1 MTNKTLF
8 FTSLL
13 FIFGCAKE
21 GPNIPTIEHGKNV
34 FTTVVDGIDRNYIVS
49 VPQSYDGQMDFPVVF
64 MLHGTGGD
72 GENSYNNS
80 GWKELGEQQNVLTVF
95 PSGLIQCNI
104 DDGVMSMSSKWNS
117 QPTDNWSYCQNVTA
131 PDDVKFLSQII
142 DELTGK
148 YTIDTKRIYF
158 VGFSNGGQM
167 CAKLSIYLSDRIA
180 AIVES
185 AGSFNIDSTITWN
198 PARKLPISF
207 QLGNKEGAFEVPLS
221 QFESILNT
229 PGFKPYIV
237 QKTHVRL
244 FDLNPNYTILGDTTS
259 AVYAV
264 FTPNDGN
271 QKNNFNYLF
280 VKGLGHEYPNGVNH
294 WMHGAQVNWN
304 WLKQFT
310 LP

>member
-1 MTNKTLF
+1 MTNKTLV

-13 FIFGCAKE
+13 FIFGCSKE
-21 GPNIPTIEHGKNV
+21 KPNSSIIVYGKNV
-34 FTTVVDGIDRNYIVS
+34 FTAVVDGIERNYIVS
-49 VPQSYDGQMDFPVVF
+49 VPQSYNGKKVFPVVF

-72 GENSYNNS
+72 GEQSYNNS
-80 GWKELGEQQNVLTVF
+80 GWKELGEQENILTVF
-95 PSGLIQCNI
+95 PTGLVRCNN
-104 DDGVMSMSSKWNS
+104 DEGVMSISTKWNS
-117 QPTDNWSYCQNVTA
+117 QPTNNWSYCQNVTA

-142 DELTGK
+142 DELIQK
-148 YTIDTKRIYF
+148 YKIDSKRIYF

-198 PARKLPISF
+198 PVRKLPISF
-207 QLGNKEGAFEVPLS
+207 ILGNEEGAFEIPLS

-229 PGFKPYIV
+229 SGFKPYIV

-244 FDLNPNYTILGDTTS
+244 FDLNPKYKILGDTNS
-259 AVYAV
+259 VVYAV

-271 QKNNFNYLF
+271 VKNNFNFLF
-280 VKGLGHEYPNGVNH
+280 VRGLGHEYPNGVNH
-294 WMHGAQVNWN
+294 WLYGAQYNWN